1 MQLKSNT
8 AIGATKF
15 GVKIIAKE
23 EHRKFENKPD
33 IFFFFLQLIGTYF
46 LPAEKLA

>member
-8 AIGATKF
+8 AIDASKF
-15 GVKIIAKE
+15 EVKIIAKE
-23 EHRKFENKPD
+23 EHRKSENKPD
-33 IFFFFLQLIGTYF
+33 NFFFFFQLIGTYF

>member
-8 AIGATKF
+8 AIDASKF

-23 EHRKFENKPD
+23 EHRKSENKPD
-33 IFFFFLQLIGTYF
+33 NFFFFFQLIGTYF
-46 LPAEKLA
+46 LPAEELA